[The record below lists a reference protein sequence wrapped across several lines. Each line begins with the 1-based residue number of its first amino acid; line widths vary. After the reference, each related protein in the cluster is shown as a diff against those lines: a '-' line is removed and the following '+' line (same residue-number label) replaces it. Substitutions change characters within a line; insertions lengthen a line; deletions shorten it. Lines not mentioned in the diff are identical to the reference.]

1 MNILLGYLL
10 TYIYVFL
17 ILILLGILKSKK
29 RIKEQTSRKL
39 VHILMGFTWLIM
51 VYFFK
56 NSIHMIILPI
66 TMVIFNFLSYKF
78 NIMQSMEQEKKDSK
92 GTIYYAI
99 SFVVLACL
107 TYYDNNFLPFYG
119 IGIFTMA
126 LGDGFAPLIGR
137 KFNKLKIKNTNK
149 TYAGSFTVM
158 IFTVIIIIIFKS
170 IYQLNLNF
178 IEILLLGLISIP
190 LELLNKKGSN
200 NLTLPLG
207 ISLCCYIL
215 ERWI

>member
-78 NIMQSMEQEKKDSK
+78 NIMQSKEQEKKDSK

-190 LELLNKKGSN
+190 LELLNKKGSD

>member
-51 VYFFK
+51 VYIFK

-190 LELLNKKGSN
+190 LELLNKKGSD

>member
-190 LELLNKKGSN
+190 LELLNKKGSD

-215 ERWI
+215 ERRI

>member
-190 LELLNKKGSN
+190 LELLNKKGSD

>member
-1 MNILLGYLL
+1 
-10 TYIYVFL
+10 
-17 ILILLGILKSKK
+17 
-29 RIKEQTSRKL
+29 
-39 VHILMGFTWLIM
+39 
-51 VYFFK
+51 
-56 NSIHMIILPI
+56 
-66 TMVIFNFLSYKF
+66 
-78 NIMQSMEQEKKDSK
+78 MQSMEQEKKDSK

-190 LELLNKKGSN
+190 LELLNKKGSD

>member
-66 TMVIFNFLSYKF
+66 KMVIFNFLSYKF

-190 LELLNKKGSN
+190 LELLNKKGSD

>member
-1 MNILLGYLL
+1 
-10 TYIYVFL
+10 
-17 ILILLGILKSKK
+17 
-29 RIKEQTSRKL
+29 
-39 VHILMGFTWLIM
+39 
-51 VYFFK
+51 
-56 NSIHMIILPI
+56 
-66 TMVIFNFLSYKF
+66 
-78 NIMQSMEQEKKDSK
+78 
-92 GTIYYAI
+92 
-99 SFVVLACL
+99 
-107 TYYDNNFLPFYG
+107 
-119 IGIFTMA
+119 MA

-190 LELLNKKGSN
+190 LELLNKKGSD

>member
-119 IGIFTMA
+119 NRYFYYGTRRWFS
-126 LGDGFAPLIGR
+126 PLIGR
-137 KFNKLKIKNTNK
+137 KI
-149 TYAGSFTVM
+149 
-158 IFTVIIIIIFKS
+158 
-170 IYQLNLNF
+170 
-178 IEILLLGLISIP
+178 
-190 LELLNKKGSN
+190 
-200 NLTLPLG
+200 
-207 ISLCCYIL
+207 
-215 ERWI
+215 